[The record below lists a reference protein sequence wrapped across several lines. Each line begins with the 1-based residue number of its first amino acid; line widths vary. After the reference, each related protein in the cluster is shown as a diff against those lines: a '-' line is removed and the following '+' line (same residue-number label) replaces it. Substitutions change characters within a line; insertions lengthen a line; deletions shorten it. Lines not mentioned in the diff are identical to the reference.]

1 LEKSKLLISLCWL
14 FEGVTG
20 KPFTPGELILQSERV
35 HNFQRLFNLRMGF
48 GTREYDQIPYRAMGP
63 VTVEEYVSRK
73 ELYGRQLREVAHF
86 EV

>member
-1 LEKSKLLISLCWL
+1 
-14 FEGVTG
+14 
-20 KPFTPGELILQSERV
+20 
-35 HNFQRLFNLRMGF
+35 MGF